1 MATSVRTPAVLA
13 PRPRAETIEQSR
25 ARPIV
30 WWAVLGAGFVALQ
43 MYIQL
48 SWILSDD
55 FRHVGTGATP
65 VPTYMVISARFNEV
79 VFFSFMVG
87 VIYFFAIRPWLRDGR
102 FTLDGLLVLVLLLH
116 LVAGPAVRLRIP
128 RVELLGRLGEHGRL
142 GGSHPRLVLAQRREH
157 PRALLWVL
165 PFYIGLG
172 GAGSILCAA
181 AMRRWRARNPRVH
194 TATML
199 LGVYCAWFLFDLAL
213 ELFWVRTGLYTY
225 AGAWD
230 HLLLFKGHWYQFP
243 LYEPFCVGLPRV
255 GLDDVPLLRQR
266 PRRDDRRAGAEPAAG
281 RFEAAPGHSVPR
293 PSRHRQR
300 GLPLHLIPDDPG
312 VQPAQRSVAE
322 GRPEALVPDESPL
335 RPGHELRLWR
345 QRAARPVK
353 EKSVSIGPN
362 GQLVIPPGFDIG
374 KITAPPVRGPRTRR
388 KDGVQLPHPPHK

>member
-1 MATSVRTPAVLA
+1 MATSVRTPAVLE

-65 VPTYMVISARFNEV
+65 VPDYMVISARFNEV
-79 VFFSFMVG
+79 FFFSFMVG

-102 FTLDGLLVLVLLLH
+102 FTLDGLF
-116 LVAGPAVRLRIP
+116 
-128 RVELLGRLGEHGRL
+128 
-142 GGSHPRLVLAQRREH
+142 VLAFFFTWWQDPLFDYVSHAWNYSAVSVNMGGWAGHIPGWSSPNGGNIPE
-157 PRALLWVL
+157 PLLWVL

-172 GAGSILCAA
+172 GAGSILCAS

-199 LGVYCAWFLFDLAL
+199 LAVYCAWFLFDLAL

-243 LYEPFCVGLPRV
+243 LYEPFCVGFL
-255 GLDDVPLLRQR
+255 GLAWTMCRYFVN
-266 PRRDDRRAGAEPAAG
+266 DRGETLS
-281 RFEAAPGHSVPR
+281 E
-293 PSRHRQR
+293 R
-300 GLPLHLIPDDPG
+300 GLSRLQVGSKQRQG
-312 VQPAQRSVAE
+312 VRFL
-322 GRPEALVPDESPL
+322 ALVGILNVAFLLTYSLMTQAFNLHSGAWPKDAQKRSYL
-335 RPGHELRLWR
+335 TNHLCGPGTSFACGGSD
-345 QRAARPVK
+345 AARPVK

-374 KITAPPVRGPRTRR
+374 KITAPPVSRTA
-388 KDGVQLPHPPHK
+388 D